1 MCLDLADCDQYA
13 EIRAKE
19 ANKKEIMKT
28 LSLFACCVAVALG
41 GDTYPRQNGVDAIHY
56 RFSLSFQDDTNELQ
70 GEAVVDLRFVAAGVQ
85 EVALDLDSTGMKVS
99 EVLPATGLTFAHAN
113 DRLVLR
119 LIGEAPKAG
128 ERRQFTIRYRGT
140 PAGGLRIMKN
150 KYGER
155 VFFSENWPNKARH
168 WLPMIDHPYD
178 KATSEFLVTA
188 PAEYQVVS
196 NGLLQEE
203 TDLGGGRRLT
213 HWKQSVPI
221 ASWLN
226 AIGIAR
232 FSVHH
237 AGLVKGVPLQTWVYH
252 QDREAGPPWFEA
264 TSRKAVEFFSEAI
277 GPYSYEKLANVAAA
291 GFGGGTEHAS
301 AIFYGENNILER
313 PGTGL
318 IAHEIAHQWFGN
330 AITEKDWDDVWL
342 SEGFA
347 TYFTNLYFEHWEGR
361 DTFVT
366 NLQSARKRIYGM
378 EKATPGLT
386 VQHRNISDM
395 KRILNRLIYEKGGWT
410 LHMLRGMMGTEK
422 FWQGI
427 RTYYATY
434 RNGSASTADFRR
446 VMEETAG
453 LDLGWF
459 FDQWL
464 TRSTSPVVEGTW
476 RWDAASKKVI
486 VELAQTQPGD
496 PYRLP
501 IEIGLGAQRV
511 EKAEMT
517 GKRGVFE
524 FQADQEPA
532 SVVFDPN
539 TWLLANATLT
549 RAAAK

>member
-1 MCLDLADCDQYA
+1 MTKTILLLTCCLTTAA
-13 EIRAKE
+13 I
-19 ANKKEIMKT
+19 
-28 LSLFACCVAVALG
+28 G
-41 GDTYPRQNGVDAIHY
+41 GDTYPRQPGVDAIHY
-56 RFSLSFQDDTNELQ
+56 RFALSFQDDTNELQ
-70 GEAVVDLRFVAAGVQ
+70 GEATVDFRFVQSGVQ

-99 EVLPATGLTFAHAN
+99 EVLPAKGLTFTHSG

-119 LIGEAPKAG
+119 LSGDIPKAG

-140 PAGGLRIMKN
+140 PAGGLRIIKN
-150 KYGER
+150 KYSER
-155 VFFSENWPNKARH
+155 VFFSENWPNRARH

-178 KATSEFLVTA
+178 KATSEFLITA

-196 NGLLQEE
+196 NGLLQEA

-252 QDREAGPPWFEA
+252 QDREAGPPWFEP
-264 TSRKAVEFFSEAI
+264 TSRKAVDFFSETI

-330 AITEKDWDDVWL
+330 SITEKDWDDVWL

-361 DTFVT
+361 DVFVT
-366 NLQSARKRIYGM
+366 NLQAARKRIYGM

-410 LHMLRGMMGTEK
+410 LHMLRGMVGTDK

-427 RTYYATY
+427 RTYYAMY
-434 RNGSASTADFRR
+434 QNSSASTADFRR
-446 VMEETAG
+446 IMEETSG
-453 LDLGWF
+453 LELGWF

-464 TRSTSPVVEGTW
+464 TRSVSPVVEGSW
-476 RWDAASKKVI
+476 RWDAASKKI
-486 VELAQTQPGD
+486 FLELAQTQPGD

-501 IEIGLGAQRV
+501 VEIGISDGGAAQRIEKVELNSKRGTFEFKV
-511 EKAEMT
+511 EK
-517 GKRGVFE
+517 
-524 FQADQEPA
+524 EPA
-532 SVVFDPN
+532 SVAFDPN
-539 TWLLANATLT
+539 TWLLVNATVT
-549 RAAAK
+549 RAGAVAPK